1 MLITRQ
7 ESIFV
12 LFINGYGADKHV
24 SDATDT
30 KNGVK

>member
-7 ESIFV
+7 ENIFV

-30 KNGVK
+30 